1 MQTKQSSNIAPC
13 IPTFPHLMSD
23 HKSATVRTQ
32 NDQVLGRNR
41 NRKEVQ
47 GSPVFILYAKV
58 NKVENRSGC
67 PKKEK
72 QTYTV
77 ARKNIEFAYNR
88 MVYKGSSTINY

>member
-1 MQTKQSSNIAPC
+1 
-13 IPTFPHLMSD
+13 MSD

-77 ARKNIEFAYNR
+77 ARKNIEIVYM
-88 MVYKGSSTINY
+88 MVYKGSSTTNF

>member
-1 MQTKQSSNIAPC
+1 
-13 IPTFPHLMSD
+13 MSD

-58 NKVENRSGC
+58 NKVENRKEMPEERKANLHCSQ
-67 PKKEK
+67 KKYRNCLHE
-72 QTYTV
+72 
-77 ARKNIEFAYNR
+77 N
-88 MVYKGSSTINY
+88 GL